1 MIHDHS
7 VQMTDLPGSE
17 LDVSKIPGHWLL
29 ARLGKR
35 VLRPGGLG
43 LTRALLDG
51 LAIGPADKVVE
62 FAPGLGVTARMILQ
76 RRPRCY
82 TDVERDAKAMQWT
95 ARQLPPNPNISVVV
109 GRADQTSLPAAS
121 ASVVIGEAMLSM
133 NTAEHKR
140 LIATE
145 AFRLLRPGGRYGI
158 HELAVIPEDMPAD
171 QKHEIDRTLSSV
183 IHVGA
188 RPLPATEWRALLESV
203 GFRIVTIAYAPMH
216 LLRPV
221 RLIQDE
227 GIVGALRLAKNLI
240 LDSAARRRVLAM
252 RQVIE
257 CYRQKFE
264 RDLHCRAEGLGVRLP
279 EIMQRR
285 CGRVLFFPS
294 PGGIE
299 PDWRLGPRAHPLMVA
314 REPMVS
320 DPKGHVHGRPFP
332 IG

>member
-1 MIHDHS
+1 MTHDYS
-7 VQMTDLPGSE
+7 SQMADLPGSE
-17 LDVSKIPGHWLL
+17 LDVSRMPGHWLL

-35 VLRPGGLG
+35 VLRPGGLE
-43 LTRALLDG
+43 LTRALLDR

-76 RRPRCY
+76 RAPRCY
-82 TDVERDAKAMQWT
+82 TGVERDTKAMRWT

-121 ASVVIGEAMLSM
+121 ATVVIGEAMLSM

-158 HELAVIPEDMPAD
+158 HELAVIPENMPAD
-171 QKHEIDRTLSSV
+171 QRHEIDRTLSSV

-188 RPLPATEWRALLESV
+188 RPLPAAEWRALLEGV
-203 GFRIVTIAYAPMH
+203 GFRIVTTTYAPMH

-227 GIVGALRLAKNLI
+227 GILGALKLAKNLI
-240 LDSAARRRVLAM
+240 LDSTARRRVLAM
-252 RQVIE
+252 RRV
-257 CYRQKFE
+257 FE
-264 RDLHCRAEGLGVRLP
+264 RYRENLSAIC
-279 EIMQRR
+279 I
-285 CGRVLFFPS
+285 
-294 PGGIE
+294 
-299 PDWRLGPRAHPLMVA
+299 VA
-314 REPMVS
+314 QK
-320 DPKGHVHGRPFP
+320 D
-332 IG
+332 